1 MIRERLQWEGEGMLS
16 ATVITGRDVIE
27 KAAMGQDVMESVL
40 SWDRMFF
47 CNVNSAMLKNNF
59 KIGILSISHA

>member
-1 MIRERLQWEGEGMLS
+1 MGNDTGKIAIGRGRN
-16 ATVITGRDVIE
+16 VICNGYNWTDVMG

-47 CNVNSAMLKNNF
+47 RNVNSAMLK
-59 KIGILSISHA
+59 KMSK